1 MVSCIIKAAAA
12 FLASLFISLI
22 AIYVLIGGAA
32 FFGQHYDITDGEYF
46 IIWALLAIDPQPI
59 RPIFS
64 TDIEFS

>member
-32 FFGQHYDITDGEYF
+32 FLVSTMI
-46 IIWALLAIDPQPI
+46 LLMESILLYGLY
-59 RPIFS
+59 
-64 TDIEFS
+64 